1 MANGMRVDARMVP
14 LSSATWVTIAAANI
28 QAPSQ
33 RPPMSCAAVGK
44 NPVCQLSQ
52 LPRAAS
58 EAIVGRKYAAMD
70 IGTTSASASG

>member
-1 MANGMRVDARMVP
+1 MAASD
-14 LSSATWVTIAAANI
+14 I

-52 LPRAAS
+52 LPSAAS
-58 EAIVGRKYAAMD
+58 EASVGRKYAAIDM
-70 IGTTSASASG
+70 GTTSASASG